1 MAGGRPDEFLQSFSE
16 MQMKLYANFM
26 KFIVLVKKIDFKKQR
41 SSARAVLGRKQVSKI
56 GYTGYVSTENMK
68 FM

>member
-16 MQMKLYANFM
+16 MKLYANFM
-26 KFIVLVKKIDFKKQR
+26 KFIVLVKKFDFKKQR